1 MRLMLD
7 WLMVKHKMM
16 VEYRYVSMDFGDQ
29 CVMISGIAGMLEWYV
44 DNLDMMDVSLLWS
57 RLIYEIQN

>member
-7 WLMVKHKMM
+7 WLVVKHKMM

-29 CVMISGIAGMLEWYV
+29 CVMITGIAGMLEWYV
-44 DNLDMMDVSLLWS
+44 DN
-57 RLIYEIQN
+57 